1 MREKSLKIIIKSLFF
16 PIGASLFGCT
26 HIYQRPTSLVYPKAQ
41 NSQPQYA
48 AYQTNYGYY
57 QVPTN
62 QTFVSNT
69 QTPNYQPVQ
78 RQNYVNIQPIQQQN
92 FTPQQKIQTNALISQ
107 NQVEKVIPT
116 NPTSTNSTIP
126 TSSTPTPTIPEK
138 EEVKEDVILE
148 EVIYIPSALQTTPVD
163 EIEILSESKV
173 PVETISKEEDKKE
186 TSKPQIINT
195 PTVAITENKESTQ
208 QITLKEPVKQDIPPK
223 PITTGKQPT
232 IENTKVE
239 KTPEPRKAKK
249 VKVYK
254 GDTLYSIAQR
264 NNIKVYELADHNNL
278 KAPFTLKLGQ
288 TIEIPGDKPVAQIKK
303 PEIITNLNTTKTFI
317 EEPKKDFVV
326 IKKGDTI
333 YSIAKQNNVPL
344 KDIILRNN
352 LRAPYTLSIGDK
364 IYIPNTAFHI
374 VKAQDTAYSIS
385 RKYNVN
391 LNSLVKLNK
400 LTEPY
405 TLSIGQKILLPATN
419 IDVVQKQI
427 KYVVKD
433 KETAKTVQPSL
444 EKEEVKEVSKIR
456 VAQKQKIEEK
466 PKEIQTQTE
475 IEKKEIIKSIIVKPE
490 PLTSKR
496 FLWPLN
502 GKVISQ
508 YGIKNNGKR
517 NDGINISAKLG
528 SPVIAAENGI
538 VAYAGNELKGLG
550 NLVIIKH
557 DKDFMTIYAHN
568 ETILVRKGDNV
579 KRGDNIATV
588 GKTGR
593 VTTPQLHFEIREK
606 TKSVN
611 PTDVL
616 ESK

>member
-1 MREKSLKIIIKSLFF
+1 MREKSLKFIIKSLIL
-16 PIGASLFGCT
+16 PIGLSLIGCT
-26 HIYQRPTSLVYPKAQ
+26 RIYRRPTSLVYPKAQ
-41 NSQPQYA
+41 NTQPQYA
-48 AYQTNYGYY
+48 EYQTNYGYY
-57 QVPTN
+57 QMPVNQTLVSQPQNTGYQPTN
-62 QTFVSNT
+62 PQ
-69 QTPNYQPVQ
+69 NYMPVQ
-78 RQNYVNIQPIQQQN
+78 QQKPAIQQ
-92 FTPQQKIQTNALISQ
+92 PAQKIQTNALISTKAP
-107 NQVEKVIPT
+107 VEQQI
-116 NPTSTNSTIP
+116 STTQQ
-126 TSSTPTPTIPEK
+126 TQPTPIPEPI
-138 EEVKEDVILE
+138 KEDVILE

-163 EIEILSESKV
+163 EIEILSESTM
-173 PVETISKEEDKKE
+173 PVEEFKKIEEVKIANNE
-186 TSKPQIINT
+186 IPQPQISVIEKVEEKT
-195 PTVAITENKESTQ
+195 P
-208 QITLKEPVKQDIPPK
+208 LPVKQEVLTPQPQQK
-223 PITTGKQPT
+223 TVEQKLPEKSTVTKKQPT
-232 IENTKVE
+232 PIKET
-239 KTPEPRKAKK
+239 TPEPRKPKK

-264 NNIKVYELADHNNL
+264 NNVKVYDLADHNKL

-288 TIEIPGDKPVAQIKK
+288 TIEIPGDKPVKPVK
-303 PEIITNLNTTKTFI
+303 EPEIITNLNNTKTFI
-317 EEPKKDFVV
+317 EEPKKDFVTV
-326 IKKGDTI
+326 KKGDTI

-352 LRAPYTLSIGDK
+352 LKAPYTLTIGEK

-405 TLSIGQKILLPATN
+405 TLTIGQKILLPATN
-419 IDVVQKQI
+419 VALTQKQI

-433 KETAKTVQPSL
+433 KETIKTVQPSV
-444 EKEEVKEVSKIR
+444 KEEIKEVAKIR

-466 PKEIQTQTE
+466 IKPIQTETE
-475 IEKKEIIKSIIVKPE
+475 IAKQEIIKSIIVKPA
-490 PLTSKR
+490 PLTSRR

-528 SPVIAAENGI
+528 SSVIAAENGI

-557 DKDFMTIYAHN
+557 DKDYMTIYAHN
-568 ETILVRKGDNV
+568 ETILVHKGENV
-579 KRGDNIATV
+579 KRGDKIATV

-606 TKSVN
+606 TKSIN
-611 PTDVL
+611 PIDVL
-616 ESK
+616 ERK

>member
-1 MREKSLKIIIKSLFF
+1 MREKSLKFIIRILFF
-16 PIGASLFGCT
+16 PMGIGLFGCT
-26 HIYQRPTSLVYPKAQ
+26 RIYRRPTSLVYPKAQ

-48 AYQTNYGYY
+48 AYKTNYGYY
-57 QVPTN
+57 QVQTN
-62 QTFVSNT
+62 QSFDRNI
-69 QTPNYQPVQ
+69 QNQNYQPIQNQIYMGNTPVIQ
-78 RQNYVNIQPIQQQN
+78 QNYAA
-92 FTPQQKIQTNALISQ
+92 QQKIQTSDLISQ
-107 NQVEKVIPT
+107 NQVEKTI
-116 NPTSTNSTIP
+116 STNST
-126 TSSTPTPTIPEK
+126 STPSIQISPTPKK
-138 EEVKEDVILE
+138 EEIKEDVILE
-148 EVIYIPSALQTTPVD
+148 EVIYIPSALQSTPVD
-163 EIEILSESKV
+163 EIEVLSESKV
-173 PVETISKEEDKKE
+173 PVEEFTKKQEEKVLPATTTQTVSIPKQENIIAEKTTNIETIKKEVISKPIIQPVHEEKH
-186 TSKPQIINT
+186 S
-195 PTVAITENKESTQ
+195 
-208 QITLKEPVKQDIPPK
+208 EPK
-223 PITTGKQPT
+223 
-232 IENTKVE
+232 
-239 KTPEPRKAKK
+239 KAKK

-264 NNIKVYELADHNNL
+264 NNVKVYELADHNNL

-288 TIEIPGDKPVAQIKK
+288 TIEIPGDKPIQQEKK
-303 PEIITNLNTTKTFI
+303 SEIITNLNVTKTFI
-317 EEPKKDFVV
+317 EEPKKDFVI

-352 LRAPYTLSIGDK
+352 LKAPYTLSIGEK

-405 TLSIGQKILLPATN
+405 ILTIGQKILLPATN
-419 IDVVQKQI
+419 VDIVQEQI

-433 KETAKTVQPSL
+433 KETAKTVKPS
-444 EKEEVKEVSKIR
+444 EKEEIKEVTKIR

-466 PKEIQTQTE
+466 PTE
-475 IEKKEIIKSIIVKPE
+475 IKTTTELEKQEIIKNIIVKPA

-528 SPVIAAENGI
+528 SPVVAAENGI

-557 DKDFMTIYAHN
+557 DKDYMTIYAHN
-568 ETILVRKGDNV
+568 ETILVKKGDNV

-606 TKSVN
+606 TKSID
-611 PTDVL
+611 PSDVL
-616 ESK
+616 ERK